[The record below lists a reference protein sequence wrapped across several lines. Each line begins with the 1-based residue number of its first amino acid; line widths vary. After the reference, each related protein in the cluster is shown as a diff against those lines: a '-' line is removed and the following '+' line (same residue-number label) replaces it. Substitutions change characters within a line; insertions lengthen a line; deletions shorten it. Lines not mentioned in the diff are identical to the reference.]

1 MFSGLLQEHQRKV
14 AEYRAKV
21 DKHRSEATQHANKLS
36 DALVD
41 TVNSGVA
48 EVRGPQRK
56 RQRRRRRW
64 RGRRKRVC
72 VSSVECCEGFWTPLT
87 PPLMRLCLV
96 LPFDFVTGLPDPEG
110 GGAGGALAAVPSQ
123 QVQQANATVDSSDNN
138 V

>member
-48 EVRGPQRK
+48 EAFQTQKV
-56 RQRRRRRW
+56 
-64 RGRRKRVC
+64 
-72 VSSVECCEGFWTPLT
+72 VEQEARSLQ
-87 PPLMRLCLV
+87 
-96 LPFDFVTGLPDPEG
+96 
-110 GGAGGALAAVPSQ
+110 S
-123 QVQQANATVDSSDNN
+123 QANKFSKQTQQWIAAITTFDNALKELGDFENYVRTLEWEIQTVSDALER
-138 V
+138 VSTEDR